1 MSGCRRATGS
11 FQGRRRFVKLGLF
24 NKYFVENTSKKYYHF
39 QCKILPKEGHNK
51 GFFSLQNQSI
61 FSVLKRGQGRPAPL
75 PPLNILEKCLHNVLT
90 MLRLWMY
97 LVILY
102 VRQALEEA
110 SGFKCVRVFNMVR
123 LYMQGLQRVDAWCL
137 NIAQY
142 ASIMPKYTSLCL
154 NAPQYAWTWLNI
166 AECLWISLTIPE

>member
-1 MSGCRRATGS
+1 MKI
-11 FQGRRRFVKLGLF
+11 QVKNYTTTL
-24 NKYFVENTSKKYYHF
+24 YHF

-75 PPLNILEKCLHNVLT
+75 PSPLNILEKCLHNVLT
-90 MLRLWMY
+90 MLRLWIY

-102 VRQALEEA
+102 VRQVLEKA
-110 SGFKCVRVFNMVR
+110 SGFKCVRVSNMVR

-142 ASIMPKYTSLCL
+142 ASVMPKYTSLCL
-154 NAPQYAWTWLNI
+154 NAPQYAWTRLNI
-166 AECLWISLTIPE
+166 AECLWICLIIPE